1 MNFQQTNIL
10 SMTGDD
16 DFATLSDLSG
26 YVTLSTPQSVSGL
39 KNFTTLPESSI
50 PPTTG
55 NQLTNKTY
63 VDGLGSVYVT
73 LATAQTISGLKTF
86 SGNVRI
92 NNSRALILGT
102 TYPTAG
108 GYIIYTTPN
117 VYYDVVGAGTHN
129 FLSAGLP
136 SVNIDNGGLAITT
149 GKKVQFWVGSWIYED
164 GGGNHLDI
172 NAPTG
177 YYISNR
183 INDVEQLRLDA
194 TRLTLTGD
202 MRISAGKKVEYT
214 TAGTAYTIYTTAQL
228 ALDMWVPITN
238 QYRWLIDSTPR
249 ATLNATRFTSV
260 GHIQVYSGNKVEF
273 DITGSH
279 YISEGTNTLDAYVP
293 SGSKHRWLINSVEQL
308 NLDATLGATFSS
320 NVNLKLGGRF
330 IPDDTF
336 VGGAISAYSSGGLR
350 FDSDTGSGGFRFVDD
365 GTLALDITF
374 AGLSIPTNNIFQ
386 FGVAGSN
393 ITYFAGTTLRYN
405 LPTGKT
411 HAFRINA
418 TNILEVLATGISV
431 VGGYLG
437 RAGTGGAFAAT
448 YNNAYYTGAVLQAWN
463 NAVNLGNFTICDYR
477 IKECIRP
484 AGNVLDRLCQVEM
497 IEYEQ
502 KDISIFKKV
511 GNHMGFIAHQVKDLF
526 PELPNIVAGEKDALT
541 SEGGIQPQTINSEFT
556 NLYLKAIQELNA
568 KIEAQQKQID
578 GLVLALSKIVS
589 P

>member
-1 MNFQQTNIL
+1 MDYTQSNVL
-10 SMTGDD
+10 SMTGGT
-16 DFATLSDLSG
+16 DFATVAQLG
-26 YVTLSTPQSVSGL
+26 NYVTLSTTQTVSGL
-39 KNFTTLPESSI
+39 KTFTTLPQSAVA
-50 PPTTG
+50 PTTG

-73 LATAQTISGLKTF
+73 LATDQTISGLKTF

-92 NNSRALILGT
+92 NNTRGLILGT

-108 GYIIYTTPN
+108 GFINYTTPN
-117 VYYDVVGAGTHN
+117 VYYDVTGGSHLFFVGGTPTVD
-129 FLSAGLP
+129 L
-136 SVNIDNGGLAITT
+136 DTT
-149 GKKVQFWVGSWIYED
+149 GLVIRGSKKLSFYNGGSWIYED
-164 GGGNHLDI
+164 SAASHLDY

-177 YYISNR
+177 YYHSLR
-183 INDVEQLRLDA
+183 INNVEQLKLDT

-202 MRISAGKKVEYT
+202 VRLAAGKKVE
-214 TAGTAYTIYTTAQL
+214 
-228 ALDMWVPITN
+228 
-238 QYRWLIDSTPR
+238 
-249 ATLNATRFTSV
+249 
-260 GHIQVYSGNKVEF
+260 F
-273 DITGSH
+273 DATGSH
-279 YISEGTNTLDAYVP
+279 YITEGTSTLNSYVP
-293 SGSKHRWLINSVEQL
+293 TGSTHKWFINSVEQL
-308 NLDATLGATFSS
+308 SLDAGLGATFAGEIRMKFPNSFYPDDS
-320 NVNLKLGGRF
+320 ITGGRM
-330 IPDDTF
+330 
-336 VGGAISAYSSGGLR
+336 VGSGA
-350 FDSDTGSGGFRFVDD
+350 GGFRFDAEIGAD
-365 GTLALDITF
+365 YKFYGDSTLILTINA
-374 AGLSIPTNNIFQ
+374 AGISIPTAANLEL
-386 FGVAGSN
+386 GVAGSN
-393 ITYFAGTTLRYN
+393 ISYQGTSIRHN
-405 LPTGKT
+405 IPTGKF
-411 HAFRINA
+411 HDFRVNSA
-418 TNILEVLATGISV
+418 TVLNVVAGGISV

-437 RAGTGGAFAAT
+437 RQGTTGAFAPT

-578 GLVLALSKIVS
+578 GLVLALSKFMS